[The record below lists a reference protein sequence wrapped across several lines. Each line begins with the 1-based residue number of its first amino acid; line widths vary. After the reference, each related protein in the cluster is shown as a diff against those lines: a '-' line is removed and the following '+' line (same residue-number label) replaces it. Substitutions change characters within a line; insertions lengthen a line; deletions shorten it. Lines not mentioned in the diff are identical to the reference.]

1 MPQVAVAF
9 SNNDIAVVAWTFD
22 RHLDGCLGFAIHQI
36 DIDNNSKE
44 TILPAM
50 ARFAGQ
56 TGADLTTAQAPIQK
70 FWWKDLYA
78 KRGGSYEYLIV
89 PMGGTPGQTLTPLA
103 GVQPLR
109 SNRVTLTPDRAPFEV
124 YFNRGIVATQA
135 LAHALGDHPSV
146 DALTPHIQNPADPI
160 RINLMGQLQEGVTS
174 LLERADKNGGTI
186 HAALYELNDPQGLE
200 KQLHD
205 SARNLNVI
213 LGNEVGPNSDDADA
227 ANRAALKAA
236 GANVIDRILAKG
248 DIPHNK
254 FMVLTENNQP
264 AAVLSGSTNWTSTG
278 LCTQSN
284 NALIIKS
291 RDVAQ
296 HYIDY
301 WSALKADTDAAG
313 GDQHKLQSPT
323 LRSFD
328 HGNNDK
334 AIAGPIDL
342 GNGVKVEVM
351 LSPNTPH
358 KLAKNPDKP
367 NDMGRVF
374 ELMDGAKQAI
384 LFLAFDPGN
393 NSILNEA
400 GSLLR
405 QKPDLFVRGA
415 LTNAQ
420 RAAQFSE
427 ALHAGGSA
435 EAGDEAAP
443 AGHTR
448 GAGTVTVVGDKGQPK
463 KQGEANDID
472 FRAIP
477 AGAVTANDAQG
488 GWEAELAKYG
498 FAIIHS
504 KIVVIDPFSDN
515 CAVVTG
521 SHNLGYR
528 ASHNNDEN
536 MVIIHGHRGLAE
548 AYACNVL
555 DVYDHYAWRFLLKE
569 HPNQFGKPLE
579 GDDKWQER
587 YITGPAVKSAEM
599 RFWLAAGGLAPSS
612 LTTGA
617 SKRPAVSNAPPTAPD
632 AAVAQAPVVKQ
643 AKAKTAKPAVKPA
656 GQKAAAKSS
665 GGKVAKKTAR
675 KATKKAAKKAGKK
688 AVKKSAK
695 ASKGSKKAAR
705 KATKAPAKKAGRKAA
720 KKAAKPWVGHKGP
733 GKKAAKKKSGKKKR

>member
-1 MPQVAVAF
+1 MADVAVAVAF

-22 RHLDGCLGFAIHQI
+22 RHLDGCLGFAIHQF
-36 DIDNNSKE
+36 DVDNNKE

-78 KRGGSYEYLIV
+78 RRGGSYEYLVV
-89 PMGGTPGQTLTPLA
+89 PMGGIPGQTLMPLV
-103 GVQPLR
+103 GVAPLR
-109 SNRVTLTPDRAPFEV
+109 SNRVTLTPDRPPFEI

-146 DALTPHIQNPADPI
+146 DALTPHIQNPNNPI

-174 LLERADKNGGTI
+174 LLARADKNDGTI

-200 KQLHD
+200 KQLQANAK
-205 SARNLNVI
+205 SRNVI
-213 LGNEVGPNSDDADA
+213 LGNEVGPKSDDADA

-236 GANVIDRILAKG
+236 GANVIDRILGKG

-254 FMVLTENNQP
+254 FMVLTQDNQP
-264 AAVLSGSTNWTSTG
+264 TAVLSGSTNWTSTG

-284 NALIIKS
+284 NALVIESKE
-291 RDVAQ
+291 VAQ

-301 WSALKADTDAAG
+301 WNALKADTDAAH
-313 GDQHKLQSPT
+313 GDPHKLQSPT
-323 LRSFD
+323 LRTTFD
-328 HGNNDK
+328 HSNNDK
-334 AIAGPIDL
+334 AIQDPIDL
-342 GNGVKVEVM
+342 GNGVKIELM
-351 LSPNTPH
+351 FSPNTPG
-358 KLAKNPDKP
+358 KLAKNPDTP

-393 NSILNEA
+393 NSILDEA
-400 GSLLR
+400 GRMLAK
-405 QKPDLFVRGA
+405 KPDLFVRGA

-420 RAAQFSE
+420 RATNFSE

-435 EAGDEAAP
+435 EADDEAAP
-443 AGHTR
+443 AGQKR

-463 KQGEANDID
+463 KPGEANDID

-477 AGAVTANDAQG
+477 AGAVTAKDAPG

-504 KIVVIDPFSDN
+504 KIVVIDPFSDD
-515 CAVVTG
+515 CVVVTG
-521 SHNLGYR
+521 SHNLGFR

-569 HPNQFGKPLE
+569 HPSEFGKPLE

-587 YITGPAVKSAEM
+587 YITGTDVKSAEM
-599 RFWLAAGGLAPSS
+599 RFWLAAGGHAAAAAASAP
-612 LTTGA
+612 
-617 SKRPAVSNAPPTAPD
+617 KPRVSDSPPTAPEAPSGD
-632 AAVAQAPVVKQ
+632 VAKQPAKNSKPVGK
-643 AKAKTAKPAVKPA
+643 
-656 GQKAAAKSS
+656 KAAAKSS
-665 GGKVAKKTAR
+665 AGQAAKKVG
-675 KATKKAAKKAGKK
+675 KKAAKKASKK
-688 AVKKSAK
+688 AAKTSKKAAGKKSAK
-695 ASKGSKKAAR
+695 KAVQ
-705 KATKAPAKKAGRKAA
+705 KAA
-720 KKAAKPWVGHKGP
+720 KARA
-733 GKKAAKKKSGKKKR
+733 GKKAAKAKSGKAAKKKRGVNKRLPK

>member
-1 MPQVAVAF
+1 MPEVAVAF

-36 DIDNNSKE
+36 DVDNNNKE

-56 TGADLTTAQAPIQK
+56 TGVDLTTAQAPIQK

-78 KRGGSYEYLIV
+78 KRGGTYEYLIV
-89 PMGGTPGQTLTPLA
+89 PMGGTAGQTLTPLTDF
-103 GVQPLR
+103 QPLR
-109 SNRVTLTPDRAPFEV
+109 SNRVTLTPDRPPFEV

-135 LAHALGDHPSV
+135 LAHALGGQPSV
-146 DALTPHIQNPADPI
+146 DKLTPHIQNPDDPI
-160 RINLMGQLQEGVTS
+160 RINLMGQLQAGVTS
-174 LLERADKNGGTI
+174 LLGRADKNGGTI

-200 KQLHD
+200 KQLQANAK
-205 SARNLNVI
+205 SRNVI
-213 LGNEVGPNSDDADA
+213 LGNEEGPKSDDADA

-236 GANVIDRILAKG
+236 GANVIDRILGKG

-254 FMVLTENNQP
+254 FLVLSENDQP
-264 AAVLSGSTNWTSTG
+264 TAVLSGSTNWTSTG

-284 NALIIKS
+284 NALVIESK
-291 RDVAQ
+291 DVAQ
-296 HYIDY
+296 RYIDY
-301 WSALKADTDAAG
+301 WNALKADTEAAG
-313 GDQHKLQSPT
+313 GDQHKLQSQT
-323 LRSFD
+323 LRTTFD
-328 HGNNDK
+328 HSNNDK
-334 AIAGPIDL
+334 AIVNPIDL
-342 GNGVKVEVM
+342 GGGVKIELM
-351 LSPNTPH
+351 FSPNTPG
-358 KLAKNPDKP
+358 KLGKNPDKP

-393 NSILNEA
+393 NSILDEA

-420 RAAQFSE
+420 RATNFSA

-435 EAGDEAAP
+435 EADDAVAP
-443 AGHTR
+443 AGQKR
-448 GAGTVTVVGDKGQPK
+448 GPGTVTVVGDQGKPK
-463 KQGEANDID
+463 KQGEANGID
-472 FRAIP
+472 YRAIP
-477 AGAVTANDAQG
+477 AGAVTAKDAPG

-504 KIVVIDPFSDN
+504 KIVVIDPFSDD
-515 CAVVTG
+515 CVVVTG

-536 MVIIHGHRGLAE
+536 MVIIHGHRALAE

-555 DVYDHYAWRFLLKE
+555 DVYDHYAWRFLLQQ
-569 HPNQFGKPLE
+569 HPNDFGKPLE

-599 RFWLAAGGLAPSS
+599 RFWLAAGGQATSPANSAP
-612 LTTGA
+612 
-617 SKRPAVSNAPPTAPD
+617 KQPVVSPPTASEASSD
-632 AAVAQAPVVKQ
+632 AGPATKQ
-643 AKAKTAKPAVKPA
+643 SAKKKPA
-656 GQKAAAKSS
+656 GKKAPATSS
-665 GGKVAKKTAR
+665 AGNVAKKA
-675 KATKKAAKKAGKK
+675 AKKVAKKAGKK
-688 AVKKSAK
+688 A
-695 ASKGSKKAAR
+695 
-705 KATKAPAKKAGRKAA
+705 AKKAV
-720 KKAAKPWVGHKGP
+720 KKAAKAKT
-733 GKKAAKKKSGKKKR
+733 GKKAGKKAGIKKASKAAKKKTSKKKTGKKKR